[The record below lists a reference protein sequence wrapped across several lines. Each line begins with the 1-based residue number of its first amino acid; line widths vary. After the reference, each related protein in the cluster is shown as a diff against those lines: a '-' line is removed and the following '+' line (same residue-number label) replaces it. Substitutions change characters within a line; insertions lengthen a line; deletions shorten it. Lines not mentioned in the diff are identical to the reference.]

1 VAVSPPLQ
9 VNHLVLEPPRVA
21 PVASVKAVDLVPWR
35 AVGSVP
41 HQRNQRLGSVPRQR
55 KLPLVS
61 ARWPPRRQL
70 DSEPLPRNLQA
81 ASARSRARAVVG
93 SVKRQRLEVGSVKR
107 RRRLDL
113 VSKRRADS
121 VNPRAREDLDS
132 RLVRADLDNRSR
144 RRLAASAEEV
154 GSDNPPG
161 SDNPVVVSGSQP
173 VVVSGSRPGSG
184 SLVAVV
190 SDRHLVSDN
199 RSRRAGSTRQIP
211 RSLK

>member
-1 VAVSPPLQ
+1 
-9 VNHLVLEPPRVA
+9 
-21 PVASVKAVDLVPWR
+21 
-35 AVGSVP
+35 
-41 HQRNQRLGSVPRQR
+41 
-55 KLPLVS
+55 
-61 ARWPPRRQL
+61 
-70 DSEPLPRNLQA
+70 
-81 ASARSRARAVVG
+81 VG

-107 RRRLDL
+107 RRRLDS

-161 SDNPVVVSGSQP
+161 SDNPVVVSGS
-173 VVVSGSRPGSG
+173 RPGSG

-199 RSRRAGSTRQIP
+199 RSRRAGSTRRIP